1 MARVKCPKCEFVN
14 AEGLS
19 VCGRCGTSLP
29 RVVAEG
35 LPRSGT
41 PPQGQGSAQFL
52 FRPGQLVASRYSVLN
67 VIGRGGM
74 GCIYRV
80 QDNILKEEVAL
91 KTLLPQFVRDKMV
104 VERFFNEARIA
115 RQLSH
120 PNIVRVHDIGMTNNI
135 IYISMELVKGKSL
148 RMMVDELVPGQRLP
162 TLTALHIIDDL
173 CAALEYAHR
182 HTVHRDI
189 KPENIMVHDDGT
201 VKLMDFGISKLMD
214 RSRLTGTS
222 IVMGT
227 PFYMSPEQLKN
238 SASVDARADLY
249 SVGVVLYEILTGN
262 VPTGIPKPASQLTRE
277 VPPALDPIV
286 AKCVDPDPE
295 KRYQSA
301 TELRAALRPIIAL
314 LESGSALGFPREME
328 PRIRI
333 DKNIVRKAGGVALM
347 LLIVGLAG
355 AAIYR
360 LETTK
365 AKPAA
370 GYESGAPV
378 VVTSN
383 GVQGFDAAFQK
394 LEEQVAL
401 ARSAVPPEAATDDAM
416 TKIVESARTRWD
428 LARTESAGKTP
439 KALALAREALQC
451 YRALQ
456 FWQPDMV
463 FIPPGTVRIGDA
475 ASGADVALD
484 GFFIDTNEVTNGQY
498 LKFCTQVD
506 GGWRW
511 PPSYNLEQAPANM
524 PVVDVTF
531 YDALAYAAWAGK
543 QLPTEAQW
551 ARAAYG
557 EHPASDRY
565 PWGSEWE
572 AGACNSGTNEDSQ
585 EYAAAVGSF
594 QRDHTL
600 SGCYDMAGNVSEW
613 TRTAFKDLPYD
624 AQDGRDDPSAFTFGT
639 MISVRGGNFG
649 DVARTA
655 LSARFSRLFEEHDYT
670 LGFRCVKELP
680 NDGADSA
687 ESPPQPPRGTSGNG
701 N

>member
-1 MARVKCPKCEFVN
+1 MARVKCAKCEFVN
-14 AEGLS
+14 AEGLEF
-19 VCGRCGTSLP
+19 CGRCGTSLP
-29 RVVAEG
+29 RVVAG
-35 LPRSGT
+35 APARSGSR
-41 PPQGQGSAQFL
+41 PQGQASAQFL
-52 FRPGQLVASRYSVLN
+52 FRPGQLVASRYSVLD

-80 QDNILKEEVAL
+80 QDNVLKEEVAL

-148 RMMVDELVPGQRLP
+148 RTMVDELVPGQRLP
-162 TLTALHIIDDL
+162 TLTALHVIDDL

-189 KPENIMVHDDGT
+189 KPENIMVNSEGA
-201 VKLMDFGISKLMD
+201 VKLMDFGISKLTD

-222 IVMGT
+222 MVMGT

-238 SASVDARADLY
+238 SASVDARADIY
-249 SVGVVLYEILTGN
+249 SVGVVLYEVLTGN
-262 VPTGIPKPASQLTRE
+262 VPTGVPRPASQLTRE

-295 KRYQSA
+295 KRYQNA
-301 TELRAALRPIIAL
+301 TALRAALRPIIAL
-314 LESGSALGFPREME
+314 LESGSALGFSPESKPRAG
-328 PRIRI
+328 I
-333 DKNIVRKAGGVALM
+333 DKTVARKAAGIALM
-347 LLIVGLAG
+347 LLIVGLAA

-360 LETTK
+360 LEKTRTQPT
-365 AKPAA
+365 ASSLTA
-370 GYESGAPV
+370 APV
-378 VVTSN
+378 AAALEP
-383 GVQGFDAAFQK
+383 GQGFDAAFKK
-394 LEEQVAL
+394 LEVRVAQ
-401 ARSAVPPEAATDDAM
+401 ARSATPPEAANNDEMA
-416 TKIVESARTRWD
+416 KVVESARARWD
-428 LARTESAGKTP
+428 LARAEADRKTP
-439 KALALAREALQC
+439 KALALAHEALQC
-451 YRALQ
+451 YTALES
-456 FWQPDMV
+456 WQPGMV

-475 ASGADVALD
+475 ASGSDVPLD
-484 GFFIDTNEVTNGQY
+484 GFFIDVNEVTNGQY
-498 LKFCTQVD
+498 LQFCTQVD

-572 AGACNSGTNEDSQ
+572 AGACNSGTGDDSH
-585 EYAAAVGSF
+585 EYASPVGSF
-594 QRDHTL
+594 ARDRTW
-600 SGCYDMAGNVSEW
+600 SGCFDMAGNVSEW

-624 AQDGRDDPSAFTFGT
+624 LQDGRDDPSGFTFGT
-639 MISVRGGNFG
+639 MISVRGGNLG
-649 DVARTA
+649 DTSRTT
-655 LSARFSRLFEEHDYT
+655 LSARFSQPFEAHDYT

-680 NDGADSA
+680 KDLPG
-687 ESPPQPPRGTSGNG
+687 SGNG

>member
-1 MARVKCPKCEFVN
+1 
-14 AEGLS
+14 
-19 VCGRCGTSLP
+19 
-29 RVVAEG
+29 
-35 LPRSGT
+35 
-41 PPQGQGSAQFL
+41 
-52 FRPGQLVASRYSVLN
+52 LVASRYSVLN

-80 QDNILKEEVAL
+80 QDNVLKEEVAL

-148 RMMVDELVPGQRLP
+148 RTMVDDLAPGQRLP
-162 TLTALHIIDDL
+162 TLTALHVIDDL

-189 KPENIMVHDDGT
+189 KPENVMVSSDGT
-201 VKLMDFGISKLMD
+201 VKLMDFGISKLTD

-262 VPTGIPKPASQLTRE
+262 VPTGVPKPASQLTRE

-286 AKCVDPDPE
+286 AKCVDPDPD

-301 TELRAALRPIIAL
+301 TELRAALRPVIAL
-314 LESGSALGFPREME
+314 LESGSMISAPAESK
-328 PRIRI
+328 PRIHV
-333 DKNIVRKAGGVALM
+333 DTAAVRKGVGIALM

-355 AAIYR
+355 TGIYGIEKTRTQPAPSGEAA
-360 LETTK
+360 
-365 AKPAA
+365 APAPDA
-370 GYESGAPV
+370 SGAAP
-378 VVTSN
+378 N
-383 GVQGFDAAFQK
+383 FDVDFQK
-394 LEEQVAL
+394 LEAQVAR
-401 ARSAVPPEAATDDAM
+401 ARSAVPPEASDNEDM
-416 TKIVESARTRWD
+416 TRVLESARTRWD
-428 LARTESAGKTP
+428 LARTEADRKNP
-439 KALALAREALQC
+439 KALAL
-451 YRALQ
+451 
-456 FWQPDMV
+456 V
-463 FIPPGTVRIGDA
+463 FVPPGTARIGD
-475 ASGADVALD
+475 GALGSEVALD
-484 GFFIDTNEVTNGQY
+484 GFFIDTREVTNGQY
-498 LKFCTQVD
+498 LQFCAQVQ

-511 PPSYNLEQAPANM
+511 PSYSLEQAPADL

-543 QLPTEAQW
+543 ELPSEAQW

-557 EHPASDRY
+557 DRSASDRY

-572 AGACNSGTNEDSQ
+572 AGACNSGIGEDGHEFASPV
-585 EYAAAVGSF
+585 ASF
-594 QRDHTL
+594 VRDHTW

-613 TRTAFKDLPYD
+613 TRTASKDLPYD
-624 AQDGRDDPSAFTFGT
+624 ARDGRDDPSGFTFGT
-639 MISVRGGNFG
+639 MISVRGGNLR
-649 DVARTA
+649 DTARST
-655 LSARFSRLFEEHDYT
+655 LSARFSQPFEAHDYT
-670 LGFRCVKELP
+670 LGFRCVKTLP
-680 NDGADSA
+680 KDTDLPGDTTPTAQP
-687 ESPPQPPRGTSGNG
+687 ESSGKG